1 MPFRP
6 TDTILALALAAALA
20 VPAVAQ
26 DAATENGA
34 TGDSAVETPAET
46 DTAPEAEAGADETG
60 SDEETPSLNLDLG
73 EPVVAQPR
81 VGQPYIREE
90 FTDWGLRC
98 IRGPEG
104 QPEPCDLYQLLRDA
118 EGNEVAEISI
128 VPLPDSGEA
137 VAGATIVAPLETLLT
152 EQIVISI
159 DGGEARRYPFRFCNP
174 AGCVAQIGLTAGQ
187 VDQFRRGAMGQVRLV
202 PAAAPDQEV
211 LLDVSLA
218 GFTAGFNAA
227 NE

>member
-20 VPAVAQ
+20 LPAAAQ
-26 DAATENGA
+26 EAT
-34 TGDSAVETPAET
+34 TETET
-46 DTAPEAEAGADETG
+46 SEETAPETGTDTGDEPAPEADAGTG
-60 SDEETPSLNLDLG
+60 EASPGLDLDLG

-98 IRGPEG
+98 IRTPEG
-104 QPEPCDLYQLLRDA
+104 QAEPCDLYQLLRDA
-118 EGNEVAEISI
+118 EGNEVAEISV

-152 EQIVISI
+152 EQIVISV
-159 DGGEARRYPFRFCNP
+159 DGGEARRYPFRFCNA
-174 AGCVAQIGLTAGQ
+174 AGCVAQIGLTSAQ
-187 VDQFRRGAMGQVRLV
+187 VDQFRRGAMAQVRLV

-211 LLDVSLA
+211 LLDVSLS
-218 GFTAGFNAA
+218 GFTAGFSAA

>member
-20 VPAVAQ
+20 LPAGAQ
-26 DAATENGA
+26 EAGTADLTRE
-34 TGDSAVETPAET
+34 EI
-46 DTAPEAEAGADETG
+46 APET
-60 SDEETPSLNLDLG
+60 EEVPGVDLDLG
-73 EPVVAQPR
+73 EPVGTAGPR
-81 VGQPYIREE
+81 IGQPYIREQ

-98 IRGPEG
+98 VRTPED
-104 QPEPCDLYQLLRDA
+104 QPEPCDLYQLLRDD

-152 EQIVISI
+152 EQIVLSV
-159 DGGEARRYPFRFCNP
+159 DGSEARRYPFRFCNP

-211 LLDVSLA
+211 LLDVSLS
-218 GFTAGFNAA
+218 GFTAGFAA
-227 NE
+227 ASEQ